1 MFNMHM
7 LYFFRTEAFQISSCS
22 ITHYNNINK
31 TQHFHTDTAYIRTL
45 FLTLTESKSYLILE
59 GRYWCHRFFLWVIF
73 QYLSV
78 ALGHELKGGKT
89 RVDPFHPNVT
99 YPLCENWKLILL
111 MTVHDANC
119 FVQCTSQ
126 ICNIPENTSH
136 ICTIIPVDLTL
147 KNEICFVSVDTR
159 SYFLLFIVQ
168 VFCKHTRFYLHT
180 HLVQMTTIN
189 TEKSNMYFKTNMH
202 TFTVSQIRIENI
214 SV

>member
-1 MFNMHM
+1 MP
-7 LYFFRTEAFQISSCS
+7 S
-22 ITHYNNINK
+22 
-31 TQHFHTDTAYIRTL
+31 
-45 FLTLTESKSYLILE
+45 
-59 GRYWCHRFFLWVIF
+59 FFLVGNFSIPVSSPRAWVKR
-73 QYLSV
+73 
-78 ALGHELKGGKT
+78 EKT

-111 MTVHDANC
+111 MRVHDANC

-159 SYFLLFIVQ
+159 SYFLHFIVQ

-180 HLVQMTTIN
+180 HSVQMTTIN